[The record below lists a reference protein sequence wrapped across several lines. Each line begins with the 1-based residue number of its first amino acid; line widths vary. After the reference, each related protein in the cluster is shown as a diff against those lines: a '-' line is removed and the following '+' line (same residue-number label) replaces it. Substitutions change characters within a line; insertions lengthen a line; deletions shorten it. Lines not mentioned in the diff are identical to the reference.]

1 MKTSP
6 SASNPSISQN
16 ESSSLHLSWSDPY
29 TWLVAGLWAA
39 LLIAVPVTSFPAIAE
54 RFGAITVAPLSLVPL
69 AVLIVLWLAPDL
81 VRGGRLPFIV
91 WPLIVF
97 ALIGVLSAG
106 AALFL
111 PLEPFKG
118 QTVPRREVRALT
130 TLAIGVAFYL
140 CAARFPTTSR
150 RRRWTLAAL
159 YVGGALVL
167 AWSTVQSSYILE
179 GLNNVPQDLNEF
191 HRVFSIR
198 DLDRNR
204 VTGFAF
210 EPSWL
215 GDQLVVLYLPLWL
228 GGVLTGQS
236 LLNRRWAAL
245 VLEFPLLL
253 WGTWILVMTRSRV
266 SVAALLLVIGL
277 LVLVGLWRLAG
288 WIGRR
293 MAGTGWGPLG
303 GGTVWIVRAALMVV
317 GIGLM
322 VGAAYGLFVRFA
334 ELDSRMSRALATPS
348 QLPTIRKQ
356 HPYTYTYEIAN
367 RFAFVER
374 IVYWE
379 ASLHPFRRHPLLGVG
394 PGNAGFLFEE
404 GMPAYGYGV
413 GETRAY
419 LEASVPAFPNPKN
432 LWIRLLSETGI
443 AGFAFY
449 VSWLALIGIL
459 AWKAFLAG
467 TGEFR
472 WLGVALM
479 LSLAAQVV
487 EGFSLDSFAL
497 PQVWLINGLFTAS
510 LVKYSRSEP
519 GSGMKTK

>member
-1 MKTSP
+1 M
-6 SASNPSISQN
+6 ASHPFHMDRGL
-16 ESSSLHLSWSDPY
+16 SLNWSEPY
-29 TWLVAGLWAA
+29 TWLVSGLWAA
-39 LLIAVPVTSFPAIAE
+39 LLIAVPVTSFPVIAE
-54 RFGAITVAPLSLVPL
+54 RLGAITVAPLSLIPM
-69 AVLIVLWLAPDL
+69 AVLIIVWLAPDL
-81 VRGGRLPFIV
+81 VNGGRLPFIV
-91 WPLIVF
+91 WPLIGF
-97 ALIGVLSAG
+97 SLMGVLSAG

-118 QTVPRREVRALT
+118 QMVLQREVRALI

-159 YVGGALVL
+159 YAGGALVL
-167 AWSTVQSSYILE
+167 VWSTVQSSYILE

-191 HRVFSIR
+191 HRFFSIR

-228 GGVLTGQS
+228 GAVLTGRS
-236 LLNRRWAAL
+236 LLNRPRASL
-245 VLEFPLLL
+245 VLELPLLI
-253 WGTWILVMTRSRV
+253 WGTWILLMTRSRV
-266 SVAALLLVIGL
+266 SVAAMLAVVGL

-288 WIGRR
+288 WFGRR
-293 MAGTGWGPLG
+293 VMETGWGPVRA
-303 GGTVWIVRAALMVV
+303 GTVWIFRGALMLI
-317 GIGLM
+317 GIGMM
-322 VGAAYGLFVRFA
+322 VAAAYGLFVRFA

-348 QLPTIRKQ
+348 QLPTLRDQ
-356 HPYTYTYEIAN
+356 HPYTYPYEIAS
-367 RFAFVER
+367 RFAFAER
-374 IVYWE
+374 VVYWE
-379 ASLHPFRRHPLLGVG
+379 ASLHPFKGHPLLGVG
-394 PGNAGFLFEE
+394 PGNAGFLFEA
-404 GMPAYGYGV
+404 GVPAYGYGV

-443 AGFAFY
+443 AGFGFY
-449 VSWLALIGIL
+449 VSWLALMGVL
-459 AWKAFLAG
+459 AWRALSAG
-467 TGEFR
+467 AGEFR
-472 WLGVALM
+472 WLGAALM

-510 LVKYSRSEP
+510 LVGYSSSEP
-519 GSGMKTK
+519 KSGMKSK